1 MAYLHDHTW
10 LGWIIVGALAGMLA
24 KAIVPGRDGGFLI
37 SIVLGIVGAYVGG
50 YLINSVLHLGF
61 GASWFGSLIVATIG
75 AVVLLLI
82 YHAVTGRRNAI

>member
-50 YLINSVLHLGF
+50 FLVNNVFHLGF

-75 AVVLLLI
+75 AVVLLLV
-82 YHAVTGRRNAI
+82 YHALTGRRNGL